1 MIRIALM
8 SDIHFG
14 KFSRT
19 SEFSVPGEVIQ
30 DENRGAV
37 SLQDGLIR
45 ILKDMAVEYIF
56 IAGDLTSVASPQ
68 EFHYCEEK
76 IISIADKISVPHDH
90 ILCCLGIMI

>member
-1 MIRIALM
+1 MVRIAIL

-19 SEFSVPGEVIQ
+19 LELAVPGENIQ
-30 DENRGAV
+30 DENRGAA
-37 SLQDGLIR
+37 SLTDGMIE
-45 ILKDMAVEYIF
+45 ILKEMAVEYIF

-76 IISIADKISVPHDH
+76 LNDIAERVGV
-90 ILCCLGIMI
+90 GIERVIC